1 MKRASL
7 ITLLLLGSLGV
18 LNSARAVDY
27 PLPPAGSR
35 LIGQNQTY
43 TIQEGDNK
51 LQAIARRFNTA
62 AQLILETNN
71 TIAPVNPAPGTV
83 ITIPSQMLL
92 PDTPREG
99 IVVNLAELR
108 LYYFPP
114 GENIVQV
121 FPLGIGQLG
130 LETPVTTTRVS
141 QKIPNPTW
149 TPTAGIRA
157 RSLAQGIKLPP
168 VVPAGPNNPLGRF
181 ALRLGVGNGE
191 YLIHG
196 TSAPDS
202 VGLRVSS
209 GCMRMNAPDIKA
221 LFGQVRVGTRVQII
235 NEPVKFAVEPDGKR
249 YIEVHR
255 PLAQVEGENPQVA
268 PISHSEDFATFVSQS
283 GSDKALI
290 DKALSRRAGIPVV
303 VSAVNGPSA
312 SNSVL
317 SVQNSRVSAAV
328 AEDEGEKV
336 TQ

>member
-7 ITLLLLGSLGV
+7 ITLLLLGSLGA
-18 LNSARAVDY
+18 LNSARAMDY

-51 LQAIARRFNTA
+51 LQTIARRFNTA
-62 AQLILETNN
+62 AQLILEANN

-149 TPTAGIRA
+149 TPTPGIRA
-157 RSLAQGIKLPP
+157 RSLEQGIKLPP

-181 ALRLGVGNGE
+181 ALRLGVGHGE

-221 LFGQVRVGTRVQII
+221 LFEQVRVGTRVQII
-235 NEPVKFAVEPDGKR
+235 NEPVKFSVEPDGKR

-255 PLAQVEGENPQVA
+255 PLAQVEGENPQMT
-268 PISHSEDFATFVSQS
+268 PISHSADFATFVTQS

-290 DKALSRRAGIPVV
+290 DKALSRRAGIPVA
-303 VSAVNGPSA
+303 VSADNGASA
-312 SNSVL
+312 RQNVL
-317 SVQNSRVSAAV
+317 SVQNSRTSAVV
-328 AEDEGEKV
+328 AENDGEKV